1 MRKKWKSLILLSFQD
16 SMFLCINFPVVQM
29 VKNLPVRQKTRV
41 RSLGWEVPL
50 EKGMTIHSSILP
62 WRIPWTEK
70 PG

>member
-29 VKNLPVRQKTRV
+29 VMNLPVRQKTRV